1 MLVLDI
7 LDKKNKM
14 LRSKNFIIQVIVTKT
29 KSIFSVPCLFIF
41 FALNDPRLV
50 KTSYR
55 YSDTRN
61 VPG

>member
-29 KSIFSVPCLFIF
+29 KSIF
-41 FALNDPRLV
+41 
-50 KTSYR
+50 
-55 YSDTRN
+55 
-61 VPG
+61 

>member
-29 KSIFSVPCLFIF
+29 KSIFSVPYLFIF
-41 FALNDPRLV
+41 FALNDLRPV